1 MEKIKFA
8 AKKIWAD
15 NNTKKNDWVVFRK
28 KFILDELKE
37 KVTAKI
43 AIDTKYYLY
52 INEEIIVFDGGLNWG
67 PFDNAGYYDV
77 VDIAEHLKTGGNEI
91 FLICWY
97 WGNEGRNNIDSKS
110 AGLVFEAEEIGV
122 LSDDTFEVIRHPAY
136 YNTVG
141 EQPAFLYGG
150 HNIGYDARKEVADE
164 ELNFKAS
171 TIYEIQNDY
180 YKRPIPQMKYS
191 EILCYSDLLYS
202 DGKLIAVLPFAA
214 QITPCFELKA
224 SGGEI
229 IDIRTDRYS
238 INGGP
243 GDDANLYNAHRVEY
257 ICKSGVNR
265 FEALNWMFGEQ
276 VIYTIPE
283 GVEIIK
289 LGYRESGYQTEF
301 VGDFKC
307 SNKLVNRLVE
317 KCKRT
322 LYVCMRDNF
331 MDCPDRERGQ
341 WIADVSVQV
350 PQVFFV
356 MDTNAVKL
364 ISKAIHDFIYLRKGN
379 VLVGNVPGA
388 NYSELPSQSLNAI
401 SSLGMIAQYCKYS
414 GDDSVLIQCF
424 EPIIEYLKLWDIKD
438 DGMVVKRTGD
448 WYWFDHLYNVDEKIL
463 ENTWYYLALDFAEYI
478 GEKVNCHE
486 HDEFIQK
493 RKSGILENFDSCFWK
508 REFYSSDCFA
518 DDRANALA
526 VLSGLAGKDKYEAIR
541 KVLVSVYNSTPYM
554 EGYVIEALIKMGYLE
569 DAYKRMMSRY
579 YNLIEN
585 ENSTLW
591 EDFHILG
598 TKNHAWSGSPLTIL
612 FKHFFGIDT
621 QDGFKDVTI
630 TPNLSVLSDFECETM
645 LVEGN
650 LKLAAYKYPEKTS
663 IKIINNSSSNIT
675 LILYAKKLGLNRISK
690 INGEVIDNQ
699 ENSEFMIYKGECH
712 FIIE

>member
-1 MEKIKFA
+1 MEKTRFT

-37 KVTAKI
+37 KVIAKI
-43 AIDTKYYLY
+43 AVDTKYYLY
-52 INEEIIVFDGGLNWG
+52 INKEIIVFDGGLNWG

-77 VDIAEHLKTGGNEI
+77 VDIAEHLKTEENEI
-91 FLICWY
+91 FLVCWY

-136 YNTVG
+136 YNTDG

-164 ELNFKAS
+164 ELNFKAA

-180 YKRPIPQMKYS
+180 FKRPIPQMKYS

-214 QITPCFELKA
+214 QINPYFELMA
-224 SGGEI
+224 SGGEV

-243 GDDANLYNAHRVEY
+243 GGDTNLYNAHRVEY
-257 ICKSGVNR
+257 ICKSGINR

-283 GVEIIK
+283 GVEIVK
-289 LGYRESGYQTEF
+289 LGYRESGYHTEF

-307 SNKLVNRLVE
+307 SNQLVNRLVE

-341 WIADVSVQV
+341 WIGDVSVQV

-356 MDTNAVKL
+356 MDKNAVEL
-364 ISKAIHDFIYLRKGN
+364 ISKAIHDFIHLRKGN

-414 GDDSVLIQCF
+414 GDDSVLIECF

-438 DGMVVKRTGD
+438 DGMVTKRTGD

-463 ENTWYYLALDFAEYI
+463 ENTWYYLALDFAGHI
-478 GEKVNCHE
+478 GEKINCHE

-493 RKSGILENFDSCFWK
+493 RKSGILENFDRCFWK
-508 REFYSSDCFA
+508 RGFYSSDCFA

-526 VLSGLAGKDKYEAIR
+526 VLSGLAGRDKYEAIR

-554 EGYVIEALIKMGYLE
+554 EGYVIEALIKMGYVD

-579 YNLIEN
+579 NSLIEN

-612 FKHFFGIDT
+612 FKHFFGINT
-621 QDGFKDVTI
+621 LNGFKDVTI
-630 TPNLSVLSDFECETM
+630 TPNLSVLSDFECETI
-645 LVEGN
+645 LAEGN
-650 LKLAAYKYPEKTS
+650 LVLAAYKYPEKTS

-690 INGEVIDNQ
+690 INGEVIENQ
-699 ENSEFMIYKGECH
+699 ENHEFKIPKGECH